1 MGSVTIVAINEVSVP
16 CRKLINT
23 GEDLADVNTSAGL

>member
-1 MGSVTIVAINEVSVP
+1 MAIKVVSVP